1 MKVCGSMRPTPFRG
15 PTEKVSC
22 APPEPGHS
30 LSNSPWA
37 SFSVLAVSSAASWPS
52 VSPRP
57 SCATFASSALR
68 RFFMV
73 SRACRCHTPRTP
85 AGEIEG
91 PRWRTSLATRIWPKA
106 GCSSDSSTMITS
118 ISGGVRLA
126 SRGLRRVRSWSAN
139 SPPVSESSLNREKLS
154 REEPIILQA
163 GLTLPSCL
171 ASSSTPTLARMIFWS
186 LVMVGVLST
195 AEAGRCAPR
204 PLRARPRLMPQPNDT
219 ACQIK
224 SKLLQMKAPMA
235 ELDVGELAHSIDG
248 QDHAHL
254 APGPAQL
261 AHVEVHVADPGLG

>member
-22 APPEPGHS
+22 APQEAGA
-30 LSNSPWA
+30 LA
-37 SFSVLAVSSAASWPS
+37 LELAVGFLLGLGLLQRGELAFGEPQAFL
-52 VSPRP
+52 RD
-57 SCATFASSALR
+57 LR
-68 RFFMV
+68 RE
-73 SRACRCHTPRTP
+73 RLETLLH
-85 AGEIEG
+85 G
-91 PRWRTSLATRIWPKA
+91 LAIVPLPHAANPGRRDRGAALADLVGDRIWPKA

-139 SPPVSESSLNREKLS
+139 APPVSESSWNREKLS
-154 REEPIILQA
+154 REEPILLQA
-163 GLTLPSCL
+163 WLTLPSCL

-186 LVMVGVLST
+186 LVMVGVLSN

-224 SKLLQMKAPMA
+224 SKLLHGSRSRP
-235 ELDVGELAHSIDG
+235 GSTGRHSG
-248 QDHAHL
+248 LKYHGSGRNYHAH
-254 APGPAQL
+254 
-261 AHVEVHVADPGLG
+261 